1 MRSRKVGFR
10 IWVVASLVVLLVV
23 TTAGA
28 VAAGQRSQTVSRAGD
43 GVAVSNEASTQ
54 VAVEQGVVWRTVDG
68 EELALDAYIPAG
80 GGNDRAA
87 VVLIHGGGWSSGDKS
102 SYAEQ
107 ARKLAEL
114 GYVAIAVNYR
124 LVPEHPLPAALE
136 DVQAAVSW
144 LRADAQVR
152 HYGIDPH
159 RIGVLGASAGGQ
171 LAAMLGTVG
180 TGANDAG
187 SRVAAVVS
195 WSGVFDFATVGIDDA
210 ALLGCR
216 PSSCPEVTADA
227 SPINHV
233 DATDAPTL
241 LVTSAKDA
249 IVPATQSEAMASA
262 LSDAAVDNRLLVI
275 DGSAHAVLG
284 DEAWAATVAFLDTH
298 LQPGKAADSGAR
310 SASASS
316 SRSSPGF
323 SRAGAA

>member
-1 MRSRKVGFR
+1 MEEMRSRKVRFR

-43 GVAVSNEASTQ
+43 GAPVSNEASTQ
-54 VAVEQGVVWRTVDG
+54 VAVELGIVWRTVDG
-68 EELALDAYIPAG
+68 EKLALDTYLPAG

-87 VVLIHGGGWSSGDKS
+87 VVLIHGGGWSAGDKS
-102 SYAEQ
+102 ALAEQ
-107 ARKLAEL
+107 AQQLAEL

-187 SRVAAVVS
+187 SRVAAVVT
-195 WSGVFDFATVGIDDA
+195 WSGVFDFTTVGIDDA
-210 ALLGCR
+210 SLLGCG
-216 PSSCPEVTADA
+216 PASCPEVAAAA
-227 SPINHV
+227 SPIAHV
-233 DATDAPTL
+233 DRTDAPTL
-241 LVTSAKDA
+241 LVTSAEDA
-249 IVPATQSEAMASA
+249 IVPATQSTAMAAA
-262 LSDAAVDNRLLVI
+262 LSGAAVENQLIVI

-284 DEAWAATVAFLDTH
+284 DAAWAATVAFLDAH
-298 LQPGKAADSGAR
+298 LQPNRVTAKK
-310 SASASS
+310 
-316 SRSSPGF
+316 
-323 SRAGAA
+323 AGAA

>member
-1 MRSRKVGFR
+1 MRSRRVRFR

-54 VAVEQGVVWRTVDG
+54 VAVEQGIVWRTVHG

-87 VVLIHGGGWSSGDKS
+87 VVLIHGGGWSAGDKS

-171 LAAMLGTVG
+171 LAVMLGTVG

-195 WSGVFDFATVGIDDA
+195 WSGVFDFTTVGIDDA
-210 ALLGCR
+210 SLLGCR
-216 PSSCPEVTADA
+216 PASCPEVAAAA
-227 SPINHV
+227 SPITQV
-233 DATDAPTL
+233 DRTDAPTL
-241 LVTSAKDA
+241 LVTSAEDA
-249 IVPATQSEAMASA
+249 IVPATQSKAMAAA
-262 LSDAAVDNRLLVI
+262 LSGAAIENQLLVI

-298 LQPGKAADSGAR
+298 LQPTKAKAKK
-310 SASASS
+310 
-316 SRSSPGF
+316 
-323 SRAGAA
+323 AGAA